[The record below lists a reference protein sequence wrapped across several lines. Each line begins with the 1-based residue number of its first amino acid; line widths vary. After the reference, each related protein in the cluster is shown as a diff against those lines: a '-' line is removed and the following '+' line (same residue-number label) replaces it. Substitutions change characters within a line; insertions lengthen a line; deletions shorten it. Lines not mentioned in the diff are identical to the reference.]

1 MLHRIKAKIALKQKL
16 TEYER
21 CYFLLF
27 GKWEEV
33 HKFLKKE
40 KYMYSTRTGI
50 YNSPNT
56 DCFKTLVE
64 RCETIISKENLNW
77 TNLTNTRKKDNNNV
91 T

>member
-1 MLHRIKAKIALKQKL
+1 MKTIVLHRIKAKIALKQKL

-40 KYMYSTRTGI
+40 KALKGDR
-50 YNSPNT
+50 
-56 DCFKTLVE
+56 
-64 RCETIISKENLNW
+64 R
-77 TNLTNTRKKDNNNV
+77 
-91 T
+91 

>member
-1 MLHRIKAKIALKQKL
+1 MKTIELHRIKAKIALKQKL

-40 KYMYSTRTGI
+40 KS
-50 YNSPNT
+50 
-56 DCFKTLVE
+56 LQ
-64 RCETIISKENLNW
+64 TIK
-77 TNLTNTRKKDNNNV
+77 RR
-91 T
+91 

>member
-1 MLHRIKAKIALKQKL
+1 MKTIELHRIKAKIALKQKL

-40 KYMYSTRTGI
+40 KSSQTIKRPYRCQNG
-50 YNSPNT
+50 NVRG
-56 DCFKTLVE
+56 FKP
-64 RCETIISKENLNW
+64 
-77 TNLTNTRKKDNNNV
+77 KDRNDKANAFQRDKQ
-91 T
+91 

>member
-1 MLHRIKAKIALKQKL
+1 MLHRIKAKIALNQKL

-40 KYMYSTRTGI
+40 KLSQ
-50 YNSPNT
+50 
-56 DCFKTLVE
+56 
-64 RCETIISKENLNW
+64 TIK
-77 TNLTNTRKKDNNNV
+77 RR
-91 T
+91 